1 MLSLLRLLLL
11 AGTRKKSEAGGQFAV
26 RVADLLV
33 SLQLITYPAAHSDHT
48 ITATITGLSV
58 NLLEV

>member
-11 AGTRKKSEAGGQFAV
+11 AGARKRGGADGQFAI
-26 RVADLLV
+26 RITDLLV
-33 SLQLITYPAAHSDHT
+33 SLQLITYPATYSDHT
-48 ITATITGLSV
+48 ITASITGLSV

>member
-1 MLSLLRLLLL
+1 MFTLLRLLLL
-11 AGTRKKSEAGGQFAV
+11 AGARGKSKPDGQFAV
-26 RVADLLV
+26 RVTDLLV

-48 ITATITGLSV
+48 ITASITGLSV